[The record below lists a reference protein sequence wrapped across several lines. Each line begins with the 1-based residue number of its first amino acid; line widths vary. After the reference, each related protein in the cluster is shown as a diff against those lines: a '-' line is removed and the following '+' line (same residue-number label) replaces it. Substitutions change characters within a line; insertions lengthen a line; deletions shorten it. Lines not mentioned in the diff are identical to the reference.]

1 MKLFRIFPDRCRQF
15 ETVAT
20 CSEMAYRGVCSFY
33 NADKKI
39 AVMDIESGDVKVY
52 SRVLDKKGNLL
63 RIVEHEKAW

>member
-20 CSEMAYRGVCSFY
+20 CFEMAYRGVCSFY

-39 AVMDIESGDVKVY
+39 AVMDTESGYVKVY

>member
-20 CSEMAYRGVCSFY
+20 CFEMAYRGVCSFY
-33 NADKKI
+33 NADTRI
-39 AVMDIESGDVKVY
+39 AVMDIENGDVKVY

-63 RIVEHEKAW
+63 RIVEHEKVW

>member
-20 CSEMAYRGVCSFY
+20 CSEMAYRGVCCFY
-33 NADKKI
+33 SADKKI

-63 RIVEHEKAW
+63 RIVEHEKVW

>member
-20 CSEMAYRGVCSFY
+20 CFEMAYRGACCFY
-33 NADKKI
+33 NADTKI
-39 AVMDIESGDVKVY
+39 AVMDTETGDVKVY

-63 RIVEHEKAW
+63 RIVEHDKVW

>member
-1 MKLFRIFPDRCRQF
+1 MKLFRIFPDRCRHF

-20 CSEMAYRGVCSFY
+20 SHEMAYRGVCCFY
-33 NADKKI
+33 SADTKI

-63 RIVEHEKAW
+63 RIVEHEKVW